1 VDREFEDAA
10 SFVGVAESLRWWVGI
25 VVVTSLILVGG
36 DLMGACSHQMHL
48 GRKSGGRRG
57 CCSLSG
63 IA

>member
-36 DLMGACSHQMHL
+36 DLMGVDL

-57 CCSLSG
+57 CCSLSD